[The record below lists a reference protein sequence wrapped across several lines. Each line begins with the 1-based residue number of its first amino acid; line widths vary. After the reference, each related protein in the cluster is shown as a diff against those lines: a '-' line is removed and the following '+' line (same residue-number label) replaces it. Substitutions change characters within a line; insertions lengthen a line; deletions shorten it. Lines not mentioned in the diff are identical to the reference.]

1 MLFMS
6 IISSQMMTRSDPVAE
21 PSVPDLS
28 ARCKSHRI
36 HVWYI
41 YQHWGYMDGIHVT
54 IYSSTMDPMGISQ
67 GQCLFTRRW
76 NTNRPIHTSKEGVGR
91 RSSCPDPGDRSASEG
106 LGATATYP
114 AWSTFTKNDGKI
126 GKIQHF
132 SWENW
137 ENSRFRLGHVQ
148 VRKVLIITRG
158 YNFTC
163 NRNGWKLRLPS
174 FFVRLHG
181 TNRHWLL
188 YGKSSNGK

>member
-67 GQCLFTRRW
+67 GQCLFTRR
-76 NTNRPIHTSKEGVGR
+76 
-91 RSSCPDPGDRSASEG
+91 
-106 LGATATYP
+106 
-114 AWSTFTKNDGKI
+114 
-126 GKIQHF
+126 
-132 SWENW
+132 
-137 ENSRFRLGHVQ
+137 
-148 VRKVLIITRG
+148 
-158 YNFTC
+158 
-163 NRNGWKLRLPS
+163 
-174 FFVRLHG
+174 
-181 TNRHWLL
+181 
-188 YGKSSNGK
+188 